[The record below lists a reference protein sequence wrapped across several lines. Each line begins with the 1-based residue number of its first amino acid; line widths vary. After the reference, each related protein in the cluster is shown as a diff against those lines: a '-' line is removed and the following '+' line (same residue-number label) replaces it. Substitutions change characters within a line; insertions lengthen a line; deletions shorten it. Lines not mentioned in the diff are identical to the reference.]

1 MIYRILFR
9 LFLQRIDAETA
20 HAIASWGLRV
30 AMATPGLGAAIARA
44 CAARDPQLNVVALGR
59 RFPSPLGVAAGV
71 DKDASWFEGLGALG
85 FGYVEVG
92 TVTAL
97 PQAGNPR
104 PRIHRLLP
112 ERALLNRMGFPNNG
126 AKAAADRLRRRT
138 GQTIVGAN
146 VGKSKAVPVEDA
158 GADYRTS
165 VRDLA
170 TSADYVVINVSSPNT
185 PGLRQLQAADLLR
198 PLVRDVQ
205 SELTAAAVRMPILI
219 KIGADLSNDQLD
231 AVADLSLALGLD
243 GIVAVNTTVDRSG
256 LEASRLGVASIEG
269 GGVSGAPLKARALEV
284 LRHLYGRVGSD
295 LVLIS
300 VGGIETADDAWQRIL
315 AGATLVQAY
324 TGFIYGGPAWPR
336 RVNRALARRVR
347 EAGRASIQDLVGA
360 EVAPGDR
367 ERTNGTGPGS
377 LLSDQPGVVPAGA
390 EAKLIGPDAHLVP

>member
-1 MIYRILFR
+1 
-9 LFLQRIDAETA
+9 
-20 HAIASWGLRV
+20 
-30 AMATPGLGAAIARA
+30 
-44 CAARDPQLNVVALGR
+44 
-59 RFPSPLGVAAGV
+59 
-71 DKDASWFEGLGALG
+71 
-85 FGYVEVG
+85 
-92 TVTAL
+92 
-97 PQAGNPR
+97 
-104 PRIHRLLP
+104 
-112 ERALLNRMGFPNNG
+112 MGFPNNG